1 MTKSDLEIFKEHPA
15 YMYAY
20 EAATDSEFPVNK
32 DVRKVCQVFIEEIEL
47 SENNEDFAYV
57 FDYRFAKIVTG
68 MTKLINMATGSLA
81 GTPVHDALAGF
92 QWFFIIAML
101 CWKHRDNMEKRRYEK
116 SVLLIARKSG
126 KTFLIAILFILL
138 LLLEPKYSDFYSVAP
153 DRELS
158 GQIKKEMDR
167 QIEMSPMIS
176 KHFHITNKKLL
187 CKLTK
192 SSFEQIE
199 TYNNRMDGRLAA
211 VYVADEVGALRS
223 RYPIDAMESSQ
234 MNLVNRMGVLIS
246 TAYESLNNPMTEEVD
261 YATKVI
267 HGVIEND
274 RLFALLYRPDDNR
287 KWLDDEEL
295 LKANPLAVEI
305 EDNLKF
311 LRDRRD
317 EAVDVPSKQKTFK
330 TKHMNIF
337 VDGDESEVYISTEDL
352 IKNRLKEPFD
362 WTDKEV
368 YLGLDL
374 SMSDD
379 NTGVSIVHYDE
390 EEDIFYLKSWAFIP
404 EDAIENKSRLEKV
417 DYRMMFK
424 NGWGFANG
432 DRIINYRGV
441 EDFILGLEDEMGII
455 IKGIGYDKWNAIST
469 VNRLADEGEY
479 EVIEVSQHSSTLHA
493 PTKLLKEYVLQQKVG
508 YERNTLFEMA
518 VANARS
524 VYDTNLNSY
533 VNKKKS
539 IGKIDML
546 AATINAMTLWNIE
559 ILEGSSVYESREL
572 RVL

>member
-1 MTKSDLEIFKEHPA
+1 MTRSDLEEFKEHPA
-15 YMYAY
+15 YRYAY
-20 EAATDSEFPVNK
+20 EAASDSEFPVNK
-32 DVRKVCQVFIEEIEL
+32 DVRKVCKDFIAEIEM
-47 SENNEDFAYV
+47 SEEDETSEFV
-57 FDYRFAKIVTG
+57 FDYKFARLVTG
-68 MTKLINMATGSLA
+68 MTKLINMATGSKA
-81 GTPVHDALAGF
+81 GSPVHDALAGF
-92 QWFFIIAML
+92 QWFFLISIL

-167 QIEMSPMIS
+167 HIEMSPMIS
-176 KHFHITNKKLL
+176 KHFHITGKKVL
-187 CKLTK
+187 CKLTN
-192 SSFEQIE
+192 SSFEPLA
-199 TYNNRMDGRLAA
+199 TSNNRMDGRLAA
-211 VYVADEVGALRS
+211 VYVADEVGALRN

-267 HGVIEND
+267 HGVIDNN

-317 EAVDVPSKQKTFK
+317 EAIDVPSKQKTFK

-362 WTDKEV
+362 WTDKVV
-368 YLGLDL
+368 YIGIDL

-379 NTGVSIVHYDE
+379 NTGVSMVHYDTD
-390 EEDIFYLKSWAFIP
+390 EDIFHLKSWAFIP
-404 EDAIENKSRLEKV
+404 EEAVENKSRLEKI

-441 EDFILGLEDEMGII
+441 EDFILGLEEEYGVEIR
-455 IKGIGYDKWNAIST
+455 GIGYDKWNAIST
-469 VNRLADEGEY
+469 VNRLAEEGEY
-479 EVIEVSQHSSTLHA
+479 EVIEVQQHSNTLHA
-493 PTKLLKEYVLQQKVG
+493 PTKLFKEYVLQKKVR
-508 YERNTLFEMA
+508 YEKNTLFEMA

-539 IGKIDML
+539 NGKIDML
-546 AATINAMTLWNIE
+546 ASTINAMTLWNID
-559 ILEGSSVYESREL
+559 ILEGRSVYEDREL

>member
-15 YMYAY
+15 YRYAY
-20 EAATDSEFPVNK
+20 KAATEENFPVNK
-32 DVRKVCQVFIEEIEL
+32 DVRKVTNDFIEQIEL
-47 SENNEDFAYV
+47 SENDESYPYI
-57 FDYRFAKIVTG
+57 FDYKFAKVVTG
-68 MTKLINMATGSLA
+68 MTKLVNMATGSKA

-92 QWFFIIAML
+92 QWFFIIVML
-101 CWKHRDNMEKRRYEK
+101 CWKHRDNQEKRRYEK

-138 LLLEPKYSDFYSVAP
+138 LLLEPKYSEFYSVAP

-167 QIEMSPMIS
+167 HIDMSPMIS
-176 KHFHITNKKLL
+176 KHFHITNKKVL
-187 CKLTK
+187 CKLTN
-192 SSFEQIE
+192 SSFEPLA
-199 TYNNRMDGRLAA
+199 TSNNRMDGRLAA
-211 VYVADEVGALRS
+211 VYVADEVGALS
-223 RYPIDAMESSQ
+223 NRYPIDAMESSQ

-261 YATKVI
+261 YASKVI

-295 LKANPLAVEI
+295 LKANPLAIDI

-311 LRDRRD
+311 LMDRRD

-337 VDGDESEVYISTEDL
+337 VDGDETEVYIATEDL
-352 IKNRLKEPFD
+352 IKNRIEEFD
-362 WTDKEV
+362 WTGKTV
-368 YLGLDL
+368 YVGLDL

-379 NTGVSIVHYDE
+379 NTGVSMVHYDE
-390 EEDIFYLKSWAFIP
+390 DEDRFYLKSWAFIP
-404 EDAIENKSRLEKV
+404 EEAVENKSRLEKI

-424 NGWGFANG
+424 NGYGFANG
-432 DRIINYRGV
+432 DRIINYKGV
-441 EDFILGLEDEMGII
+441 EDFILGLEDEYGVEIL
-455 IKGIGYDKWNAIST
+455 GIGYDKWNAIST
-469 VNRLADEGEY
+469 VNRLAEEGEY
-479 EVIEVSQHSSTLHA
+479 EVIEVQQHSRTLHA
-493 PTKLLKEYVLQQKVG
+493 PTKLFKEYVLQQKVG
-508 YERNTLFEMA
+508 YEKNTLFEMA

-539 IGKIDML
+539 NGKIDML
-546 AATINAMTLWNIE
+546 AATINAMTLWNID
-559 ILEGSSVYESREL
+559 ILEGGSVYDDREL
-572 RVL
+572 RML